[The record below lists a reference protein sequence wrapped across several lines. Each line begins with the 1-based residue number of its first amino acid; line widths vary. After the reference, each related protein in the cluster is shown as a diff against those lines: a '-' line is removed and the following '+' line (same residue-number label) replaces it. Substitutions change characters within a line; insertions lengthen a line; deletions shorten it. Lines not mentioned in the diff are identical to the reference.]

1 MIQSLKLTIEAMNC
15 VLLNG
20 LIDYGVQQIWKK
32 KID

>member
-20 LIDYGVQQIWKK
+20 LIDYGVQ
-32 KID
+32 